1 MGHTCVLHALDGKTK
16 QDEQTLAIRVQRLPC
31 WKQCWLQAGPGFS
44 WVKYVYVKLL
54 CKSKRENE
62 RELCGQVE

>member
-1 MGHTCVLHALDGKTK
+1 MGHTRVLHALGGKTK

-31 WKQCWLQAGPGFS
+31 WKQCWLQASPGFS

-62 RELCGQVE
+62 RELRGQVE